1 MDSELCRANRPDNE
15 DDQHA
20 SGSDQ
25 EQRTSSNLVN
35 KEALASGNNNVQNL
49 KTAVDDEL
57 DVAVCNSNR
66 VEDQVEVVG
75 D

>member
-1 MDSELCRANRPDNE
+1 MDSELRRADRPNNE
-15 DDQHA
+15 DRQHA
-20 SGSDQ
+20 SSSDQ

-57 DVAVCNSNR
+57 DIAVCDSNR
-66 VEDQVEVVG
+66 VENQVEVVG